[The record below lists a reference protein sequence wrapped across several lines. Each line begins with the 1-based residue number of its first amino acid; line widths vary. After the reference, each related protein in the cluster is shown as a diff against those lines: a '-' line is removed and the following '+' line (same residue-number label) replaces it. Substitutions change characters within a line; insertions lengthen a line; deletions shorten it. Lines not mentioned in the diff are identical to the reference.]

1 MSMENERKG
10 DESSN
15 RDSVDGGWMKDFVVN
30 E

>member
-10 DESSN
+10 DKSSN
-15 RDSVDGGWMKDFVVN
+15 RDSVDSCWMKDFVVN